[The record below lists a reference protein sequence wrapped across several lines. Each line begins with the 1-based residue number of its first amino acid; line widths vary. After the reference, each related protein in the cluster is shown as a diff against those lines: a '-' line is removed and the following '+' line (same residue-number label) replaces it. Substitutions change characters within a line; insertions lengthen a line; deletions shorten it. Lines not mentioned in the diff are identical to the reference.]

1 MHVNVND
8 RWGKGGKGDGRQES
22 GVRGQGSG
30 DGGRGTGDGR
40 WETGVSGQGSGDG
53 GSSLKVK
60 K

>member
-30 DGGRGTGDGR
+30 DGGREMGDGR
-40 WETGVSGQGSGDG
+40 QGSVVRGQGTGE
-53 GSSLKVK
+53 VH
-60 K
+60 